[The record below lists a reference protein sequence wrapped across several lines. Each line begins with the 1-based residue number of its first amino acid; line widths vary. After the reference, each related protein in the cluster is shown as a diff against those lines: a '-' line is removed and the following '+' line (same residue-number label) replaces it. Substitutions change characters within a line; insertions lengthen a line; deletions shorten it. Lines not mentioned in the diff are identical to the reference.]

1 MAAPSTLIQT
11 IQCKAVKNLEKRT
24 GDVDKKIFE
33 VSGLVTTV
41 VCNKKICED
50 EDKIPEISSLATT
63 AVLNTK
69 IGDVENKI
77 PDLRG
82 LVKRTD
88 YDPKKSDIEGENF
101 TTSDYNTFFSEIIKN
116 G

>member
-69 IGDVENKI
+69 I
-77 PDLRG
+77 
-82 LVKRTD
+82 VKLGSKFLMRVA
-88 YDPKKSDIEGENF
+88 
-101 TTSDYNTFFSEIIKN
+101 
-116 G
+116 